1 MIFATL
7 NRKREDFKGHVKTV
21 LVCSIFKKLR
31 YPDNGG
37 TVNLA

>member
-21 LVCSIFKKLR
+21 LVCSIFKS
-31 YPDNGG
+31 YG
-37 TVNLA
+37 TLIMAVLLT